1 MAGMC
6 AAHPTD
12 TAPEARAVQLQTLRR
27 MGIAGRAAM
36 TFELS
41 RALRQTVRAGI
52 RQRHPDYTAEEVHR
66 ALLRLTLGEALFRE
80 VFPGSD
86 VRP

>member
-1 MAGMC
+1 MSRIP
-6 AAHPTD
+6 PTD
-12 TAPEARAVQLQTLRR
+12 TAPEARAAQLQALRR

-36 TFELS
+36 TFELT

-52 RQRHPDYTAEEVHR
+52 RRRHPDYTEEQVHQ
-66 ALLRLTLGEALFRE
+66 ALLRLTLGEELFRE
-80 VFPGSD
+80 VFPESD

>member
-1 MAGMC
+1 MS
-6 AAHPTD
+6 AARPTD
-12 TAPEARAVQLQTLRR
+12 TTPQARAVQIETLRR

-36 TFELS
+36 TFELT

-52 RQRHPDYTAEEVHR
+52 RQRHPDYTQEEVHL
-66 ALLRLTLGEALFRE
+66 ALMRLTLGEELFHE
-80 VFPGSD
+80 VFPESD